1 MAEVGQSIF
10 HERKIGIVRFM
21 EAKEL
26 RGAAG
31 LQVWHGTCSA
41 LRTRVP
47 L

>member
-10 HERKIGIVRFM
+10 HERIIGIVPLM
-21 EAKEL
+21 EGKEL

-31 LQVWHGTCSA
+31 LQVWHGTCNAIS
-41 LRTRVP
+41 TRIP